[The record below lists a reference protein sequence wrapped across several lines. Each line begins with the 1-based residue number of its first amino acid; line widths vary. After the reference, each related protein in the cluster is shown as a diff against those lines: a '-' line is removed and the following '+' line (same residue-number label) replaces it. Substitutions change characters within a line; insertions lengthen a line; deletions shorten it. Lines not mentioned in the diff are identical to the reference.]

1 MKRLYA
7 KEKLDEEE
15 VELEELERSL
25 SEVWQVNR
33 YLGGNPVLFKHLER
47 LLRQTAIARRA
58 QELELKF
65 GQGAGLEQRAV
76 LEQRTGLE
84 QGAAQNSQGK
94 QRGWT
99 GSGPGS
105 VQVDR
110 VKIKLLDVATGLAD
124 IPMALEKWCSKRG
137 MAVEIVGVDIHP
149 KMVELAGK
157 RTAHQKAIQVLQAD
171 GTALP
176 FEDNSFD
183 IVFSNLALHHLD
195 DGEASRM
202 LGEIDRVAR
211 VGWVVTDLERHR
223 LALLSARMLAKFIW
237 RSPVTKHDGPMS
249 VQRSYTA
256 REAKE
261 LLAQAGVPAAVVHRH
276 FPFRLAL
283 VCHA

>member
-7 KEKLDEEE
+7 KEKLDEDE

-25 SEVWQVNR
+25 AEVWQVNR

-65 GQGAGLEQRAV
+65 EQDA
-76 LEQRTGLE
+76 GLE
-84 QGAAQNSQGK
+84 QGAGAVQGTQGK
-94 QRGWT
+94 QKART
-99 GSGPGS
+99 GTGQG
-105 VQVDR
+105 DR

-124 IPMALEKWCSKRG
+124 IPIALEKWCSRRG

-149 KMVELAGK
+149 KMVELAAK
-157 RTAHQKAIQVLQAD
+157 RTAHQTAIQVLQAD

-256 REAKE
+256 GEAKE
-261 LLAQAGVPAAVVHRH
+261 LLAQAGVPAVVHRH

>member
-15 VELEELERSL
+15 LELEELERSL
-25 SEVWQVNR
+25 AEVWQVNR

-58 QELELKF
+58 RELEQKL
-65 GQGAGLEQRAV
+65 GYSNAWGQRA
-76 LEQRTGLE
+76 EEMQR
-84 QGAAQNSQGK
+84 SQGK
-94 QRGWT
+94 QRGGRGRGHDEAGAAYGT
-99 GSGPGS
+99 G
-105 VQVDR
+105 DR
-110 VKIKLLDVATGLAD
+110 VKIRLLDVATGLAD
-124 IPMALEKWCSKRG
+124 IPIALEKWCSSRG

-149 KMVELAGK
+149 KMVELAAK
-157 RTAHQKAIQVLQAD
+157 RTAHQTAIQVLQAD

-223 LALLSARMLAKFIW
+223 LALLSARLLAKFIW

-283 VCHA
+283 VRHA

>member
-15 VELEELERSL
+15 VDLEELERSL
-25 SEVWQVNR
+25 GEVWQVNR

-76 LEQRTGLE
+76 LKQGIE
-84 QGAAQNSQGK
+84 QGAALSSEGK
-94 QRGWT
+94 QRGWS
-99 GSGPGS
+99 GSETRP

-149 KMVELAGK
+149 KMVELAAK

-195 DGEASRM
+195 DGEASSM

-211 VGWVVTDLERHR
+211 VGWVVTDLERHQ

-256 REAKE
+256 KEAKE
-261 LLAQAGVPAAVVHRH
+261 LLVQAGVPAVVHRH

>member
-15 VELEELERSL
+15 LELEELERSL
-25 SEVWQVNR
+25 AEVWQVNR

-47 LLRQTAIARRA
+47 LLRQTTIARRA
-58 QELELKF
+58 QELELLF
-65 GQGAGLEQRAV
+65 GQGAGLEQ
-76 LEQRTGLE
+76 
-84 QGAAQNSQGK
+84 GAAKNSQGK
-94 QRGWT
+94 QWGWT
-99 GSGPGS
+99 GSGSRPAQG
-105 VQVDR
+105 DR

-124 IPMALEKWCSKRG
+124 IPIALEKWCSRRG

-149 KMVELAGK
+149 KMVELAAK
-157 RTAHQKAIQVLQAD
+157 RTAHQTAIQVLQAD